1 VIHVAIP
8 SGLQELTGG
17 VAAVELVAK
26 DVRGAVA
33 ALDARFP
40 GFADALGARFAVAI
54 DGEILHDAWHEP
66 LPAGSELH
74 FLPALS
80 GGA

>member
-1 VIHVAIP
+1 MIHVVIP
-8 SGLQELTGG
+8 SGLRKLTGG
-17 VAAVELVAK
+17 AEHVELVAK

-40 GFADALGARFAVAI
+40 GFAEALGARFAVAV
-54 DGEILHDAWHEP
+54 DGEILQDAWHEP

>member
-8 SGLQELTGG
+8 SGLRELTGG
-17 VAAVELVAK
+17 VAEVDLVAK

-40 GFADALGARFAVAI
+40 GFADALGPRFAVAI

-80 GGA
+80 GGC